1 MNIIKIILFSSLMLS
16 ANQKLV
22 EKAKS
27 LGLVAIPK
35 DKKMLDKIVDPNGV
49 ITPKRVEL
57 GKQLFFDPRLSK
69 SGLISCNWCHN
80 LGLGGVDGVSTAIGH
95 KWTKNPHALNSPTVY
110 NAVLAKRQFWD
121 GRSLSLEDQ
130 AKGPIQAQ
138 PEMAISAETLKKRI
152 LAIPDYVKAFKSAY
166 GEDSTIDLNKVALT
180 IAIFERT
187 LVTPSRFDDFL
198 NGDSSALS
206 SDEQDG
212 LKIFLDKGCV
222 ACHQGIALGGELRP
236 FELAGKYKFRDVGD
250 FLKKE
255 MMVKVPTLR
264 NITLTAPYFH
274 NGQIW
279 KLEEAIE
286 EMGRIQIGYHVNQNA
301 TSAKDLKLKLMPI
314 TFKKG
319 EIQKIIKFFKALE
332 GRMPKIDYPQL
343 PKTDIDILNPKK

>member
-1 MNIIKIILFSSLMLS
+1 MKIIKTILLSSVMLS
-16 ANQKLV
+16 ANQALI

-27 LGLVAIPK
+27 LGLVAIPQ
-35 DKKMLDKIVDPNGV
+35 DKKELDKIIDPKGV
-49 ITPKRVEL
+49 ITPQRVEL

-69 SGLISCNWCHN
+69 SGLISCNWCHR
-80 LGLGGVDGVSTAIGH
+80 LGLGGVDGISTAIGH

-130 AKGPIQAQ
+130 AKGPIQAK
-138 PEMAISAETLKKRI
+138 PEMAISPETLKKRI
-152 LAIPDYVKAFKSAY
+152 LAIPDYVKEFKDAY
-166 GEDSTIDLNKVALT
+166 GDDVKIDLDSIAST

-198 NGDSSALS
+198 NGDTSALNS
-206 SDEQDG
+206 EEQEG
-212 LKIFLDKGCV
+212 LNLFLDKGCV

-250 FLKKE
+250 FLKKD

-264 NITLTAPYFH
+264 NVTLTAPYFH

-279 KLEEAIE
+279 KIEDAIE
-286 EMGRIQIGYHVNQNA
+286 EMGRIQIGYHVNKNA
-301 TSAKDLKLKLMPI
+301 TSAKDLNLKLMPI

-319 EIQKIIKFFKALE
+319 EIQKIVKFFKALE
-332 GRMPKIDYPQL
+332 GRMPKVDYPQL
-343 PKTDIDILNPKK
+343 PKTDVDILNPKK